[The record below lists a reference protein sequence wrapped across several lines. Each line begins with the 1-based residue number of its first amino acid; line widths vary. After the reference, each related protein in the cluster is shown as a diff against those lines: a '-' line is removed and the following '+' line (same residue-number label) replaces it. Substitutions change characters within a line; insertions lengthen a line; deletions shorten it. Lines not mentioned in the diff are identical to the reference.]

1 MTKFKRELV
10 PGTYLTA
17 ADMLSVLSQQKL
29 TAAALEGQI
38 VLAAEPPVAWL
49 LDRCCIGRAAMQAT
63 DALHH
68 ISSSGSSRATE
79 LLAAVHAAAGTNTA
93 GTVLWEQYRQHQQQ
107 LLAQQQRKASRGGR
121 RAGPAAATVAPVATS
136 AAAAQSESSGGSD
149 GVQLLSL
156 VHLSFQEAVFLS
168 QVLGSC
174 QVYKG
179 CTGSTAQRAGT
190 SLLAHDTAN
199 VEQGS
204 ATGIP
209 DSQQAQQ
216 QQQQWAGNGPCPEGL
231 SAAALSG
238 SKLWQWCCE
247 HTTGGA
253 SVFAPQYAAYHH
265 LRCLGWLP
273 LPGLAYGADYVL
285 YQLHPEMAHS
295 DFVVTIMVEAGAG
308 ALAVHQHPG
317 HEAIHSSTDHA
328 PQPSQHQQAAGVE
341 TARQDL
347 ESSSTQLAW
356 LDACIMHRLARQVLK
371 EMLLL
376 YVVVP
381 AGASLQQFECIHD
394 MQVREVLVQR
404 WVPAE
409 HRET

>member
-49 LDRCCIGRAAMQAT
+49 LDRCCIGRAAMQGT
-63 DALHH
+63 DVLHH
-68 ISSSGSSRATE
+68 TSSSGSSRITE
-79 LLAAVHAAAGTNTA
+79 LLAAAHAAAGANTA

-121 RAGPAAATVAPVATS
+121 RAGPLGVTVAPVAPS
-136 AAAAQSESSGGSD
+136 AAAQPEPSGGSD
-149 GVQLLSL
+149 GVQLLSF

-168 QVLGSC
+168 HVLGSC
-174 QVYKG
+174 QVYK
-179 CTGSTAQRAGT
+179 RAGT
-190 SLLAHDTAN
+190 SLLARDTADA
-199 VEQGS
+199 EQGS
-204 ATGIP
+204 SSSPPHT
-209 DSQQAQQ
+209 QQGQQ

-231 SAAALSG
+231 TAAALSD
-238 SKLWQWCCE
+238 SELWQWCCE

-295 DFVVTIMVEAGAG
+295 DFVVTIMVEAGSG
-308 ALAVHQHPG
+308 ALAVQQRPG
-317 HEAIHSSTDHA
+317 HEAIQSSTDHA
-328 PQPSQHQQAAGVE
+328 QKPSQHQQAAEAAGVD
-341 TARQDL
+341 TGRQDL
-347 ESSSTQLAW
+347 RSSSTQLAW

-381 AGASLQQFECIHD
+381 ARASLQQFECIHD

-409 HRET
+409 HREA